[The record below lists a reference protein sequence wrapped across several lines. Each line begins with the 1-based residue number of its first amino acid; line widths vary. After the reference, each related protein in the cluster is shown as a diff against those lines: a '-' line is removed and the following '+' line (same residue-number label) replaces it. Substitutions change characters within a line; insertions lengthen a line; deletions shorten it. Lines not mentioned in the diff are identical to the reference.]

1 MLFSSCIVVQTE
13 DSEPITKL
21 DIVEF
26 SKQSEALVNLLQQ
39 NNQQEIALQIL
50 LFVSNLHFDWKWMW
64 LFKETIFNIDNWKKH
79 HECGNF

>member
-13 DSEPITKL
+13 DSEPVTKL

-50 LFVSNLHFDWKWMW
+50 LFVSNLHFD
-64 LFKETIFNIDNWKKH
+64 
-79 HECGNF
+79 

>member
-13 DSEPITKL
+13 DSEPVTKL

-50 LFVSNLHFDWKWMW
+50 LFVSNVHFD
-64 LFKETIFNIDNWKKH
+64 
-79 HECGNF
+79 